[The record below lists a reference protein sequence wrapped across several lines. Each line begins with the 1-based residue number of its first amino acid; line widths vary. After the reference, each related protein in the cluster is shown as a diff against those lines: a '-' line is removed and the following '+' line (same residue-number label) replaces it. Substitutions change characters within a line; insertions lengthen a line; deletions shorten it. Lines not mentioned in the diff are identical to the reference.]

1 MKYLNT
7 FSILILLLVLSAFFV
22 SCEDDDD
29 EPNSEQNL
37 EITEAN
43 IIGCWKVEEVL
54 RDGVVDENLPEN
66 YYMEFKENGK
76 SILFYQDNQHFSS
89 WLVDYDGYLFMI
101 DSKYTVTKLT
111 HNVFNFHLI
120 RENEGEENQIF
131 KYKMSKSTNCPEEVE
146 SPNKV
151 TGNFTG
157 LDIDYFDAQD
167 VVIFIDNK
175 GGDNIYIVSIYFKDG
190 INYNISMSVSK
201 ENINID
207 FKIWTLGE
215 DDFDQYVTD
224 SEINYT
230 EENGIITGTFSFTA
244 EDQETGNIVTCTN
257 GQFTIDKS
265 TDRNRGEFARGERK
279 SNTFAKKKSLIN
291 LFR

>member
-7 FSILILLLVLSAFFV
+7 FSILILLIVLSAFFV
-22 SCEDDDD
+22 SCEDDDK
-29 EPNSEQNL
+29 PNSEENL

-43 IIGCWKVEEVL
+43 IMGCWKVDETL
-54 RDGVVDENLPEN
+54 RGGVVDENLPEN

-120 RENEGEENQIF
+120 RENEGEENQII

-146 SPNKV
+146 NPNKV

-215 DDFDQYVTD
+215 DDFDQYLTD

-291 LFR
+291 LFK